1 MKTTKKAFSLIEVS
15 FVLALIAMI
24 STFAIDAMAQT
35 QETAKSVTTLS
46 VPEIEAQNAL
56 DFIAKEGYNNANLTV
71 TADYVSDLESR
82 ITINPFNCENGG
94 IAHVITIQEKG
105 SDYIQ
110 SFNNC
115 EFNNQF
121 NFTVAAAN

>member
-46 VPEIEAQNAL
+46 VPEIEAQNAIY
-56 DFIAKEGYNNANLTV
+56 FIAKEGYNNANMTV
-71 TADYVSDLESR
+71 TTDYVSELESR

-121 NFTVAAAN
+121 NFLVAAAN

>member
-71 TADYVSDLESR
+71 TADYISNLESR

-94 IAHVITIQEKG
+94 IAHVITIQEKS

-110 SFNNC
+110 TFNNC

-121 NFTVAAAN
+121 NFLVVAAN

>member
-35 QETAKSVTTLS
+35 QETVKSVTTLS

-71 TADYVSDLESR
+71 TADYISELESR

-94 IAHVITIQEKG
+94 IAHIITIQEKS

-110 SFNNC
+110 TFNNC

-121 NFTVAAAN
+121 NFLVAAAN

>member
-35 QETAKSVTTLS
+35 QETVKSVTTLS

-71 TADYVSDLESR
+71 TADYISNLESR

-121 NFTVAAAN
+121 NFLVAAAN

>member
-46 VPEIEAQNAL
+46 VPELEAQNAL

-71 TADYVSDLESR
+71 TADYISNLESR

-121 NFTVAAAN
+121 KFTVAAAN

>member
-46 VPEIEAQNAL
+46 VPELEAQNAL
-56 DFIAKEGYNNANLTV
+56 DLIAKEGYNNANLTV
-71 TADYVSDLESR
+71 TADYISNLESR
-82 ITINPFNCENGG
+82 ITINPFNCANGG

-121 NFTVAAAN
+121 NFTVAAAK